1 MIGIGIVSALTKI
14 WKNLLQPLKTAQ
26 LDMFTTFAHG
36 NHLITQPPK
45 ISISVHISY
54 ALKMKRLFLKS
65 LLVGLDGLAY
75 LPTLIK
81 LLSLY
86 ILDDLSTLHMS
97 INCRMCRNIEFTSA
111 TSATTAYPTY
121 ILWKTAIP
129 NATII
134 YKNRYQVIHVEMVA
148 WFRVRSSSSKL

>member
-1 MIGIGIVSALTKI
+1 MIGIRTVSALTKI

-134 YKNRYQVIHVEMVA
+134 CKNRYQVIHVEMVA
-148 WFRVRSSSSKL
+148 EFRVRSSSSKL